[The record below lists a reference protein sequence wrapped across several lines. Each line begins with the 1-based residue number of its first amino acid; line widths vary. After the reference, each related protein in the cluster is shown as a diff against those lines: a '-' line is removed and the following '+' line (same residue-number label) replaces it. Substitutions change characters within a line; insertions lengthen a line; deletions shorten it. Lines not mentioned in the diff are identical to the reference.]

1 MLPHIFNGN
10 GTISIMI
17 DGKMKPID
25 TAHTNYDAIK
35 NAIIACQWDI
45 IPNLINIKEQVE
57 AAIQSSATAGKV
69 TIENGEVFYNN
80 KAIHNS
86 LTERII
92 DMVRQ
97 GFDIGYMVKFLEN
110 LMKNPSFRAVN
121 ELYGFLESGS
131 IPITENGTFLAYK
144 KIRNNWT
151 DIHSGTFDNSI
162 GAVCEMP
169 RNMVDE
175 DSSRTCSAGLHV
187 CSYDYLAHF
196 SRDNNDRVVICEINP
211 ADVVSI
217 PADYNNTKMRVCK
230 YTVIGEVEDYKESE
244 ILNNSFISTN
254 DMFPDQ
260 EKNKNDWSDISTCS
274 LDELE
279 DDESSKNVGKSIQ
292 KALEEGVMY
301 HEDLENILSS
311 LDVDKN
317 MISKIID
324 YVLSGKF
331 KKAGKAVTSL
341 IDQGQ
346 LTVDEIVS
354 KTLLAYDAKEIDTDA
369 LCKRCGAVLNDEE
382 CSECGFYNMMK
393 NVQNVV
399 FKI

>member
-17 DGKMKPID
+17 DGKMKPVD
-25 TAHTNYDAIK
+25 TAHGNYDAIK

-57 AAIQSSATAGKV
+57 SAIQSSATAGKV

-80 KAIHNS
+80 KAIHNT

-92 DMVRQ
+92 DMARQ

-144 KIRNNWT
+144 KIRNDWT

-274 LDELE
+274 NDDLE

-292 KALEEGVMY
+292 KALEEGDMY

-354 KTLLAYDAKEIDTDA
+354 KTLLAYNAKEIDTDA

-382 CSECGFYNMMK
+382 CSECGFYNMM
-393 NVQNVV
+393 
-399 FKI
+399 

>member
-25 TAHTNYDAIK
+25 TAHGNYDAIK
-35 NAIIACQWDI
+35 NAIISCEWDI

-57 AAIQSSATAGKV
+57 SAIQASTTAGKV

-86 LTERII
+86 LTARII
-92 DMVRQ
+92 DMARQ

-196 SRDNNDRVVICEINP
+196 SRDNCDRVVICEINP
-211 ADVVSI
+211 SDVVSI

-260 EKNKNDWSDISTCS
+260 EKNKNDWSDICTGSI
-274 LDELE
+274 DDLE
-279 DDESSKNVGKSIQ
+279 DDESAKNMGKSIQ
-292 KALEEGVMY
+292 QALEEGNL
-301 HEDLENILSS
+301 HQEDLENILTS
-311 LDVDKN
+311 LGVDKN
-317 MISKIID
+317 MVSKIGD
-324 YVLSGKF
+324 YVLSGEF
-331 KKAGKAVTSL
+331 KKAGKAVTRL
-341 IDQGQ
+341 IDHGQ
-346 LTVDEIVS
+346 LNASDIINMAIHT
-354 KTLLAYDAKEIDTDA
+354 YDAKEIDTDA
-369 LCKRCGAVLNDEE
+369 LCQRCGAVLDDEE
-382 CSECGFYNMMK
+382 CSVCGLYN
-393 NVQNVV
+393 
-399 FKI
+399 II

>member
-25 TAHTNYDAIK
+25 TAHGNYDAIK

-57 AAIQSSATAGKV
+57 AAIQSSATTAGKV

-80 KAIHNS
+80 IAIHNS

-92 DMVRQ
+92 DMARQ

-144 KIRNNWT
+144 KIRNDWT

-196 SRDNNDRVVICEINP
+196 SRDNDDRVVICEINP

-292 KALEEGVMY
+292 RALEEGDMY
-301 HEDLENILSS
+301 HEDLENILYS

-317 MISKIID
+317 TVSKITD
-324 YVLSGKF
+324 YVLAGKF
-331 KKAGKAVTSL
+331 KKAGKTVTSL

-346 LTVDEIVS
+346 LTVDDIVN
-354 KTLLAYDAKEIDTDA
+354 KGIHAYNAKEIDTDA
-369 LCKRCGAVLNDEE
+369 LCQRCGAVLNDEE
-382 CSECGFYNMMK
+382 CSECGFYNMM
-393 NVQNVV
+393 
-399 FKI
+399 

>member
-17 DGKMKPID
+17 DGKMKPVD
-25 TAHTNYDAIK
+25 TAHGNYDAIK

-57 AAIQSSATAGKV
+57 SAIQSSATAGKV

-80 KAIHNS
+80 KAIHNT

-92 DMVRQ
+92 DMARQ

-110 LMKNPSFRAVN
+110 LMKNPSYRAVN

-260 EKNKNDWSDISTCS
+260 EKNKNDWSDICTGSI
-274 LDELE
+274 DELE
-279 DDESSKNVGKSIQ
+279 YVESAKNMGKSIQ
-292 KALEEGVMY
+292 QALEEGNL
-301 HEDLENILSS
+301 HQEDLENILTS
-311 LDVDKN
+311 LGVDKN
-317 MISKIID
+317 MVSKIGD
-324 YVLSGKF
+324 YVFYGEF
-331 KKAGKAVTSL
+331 KKAGKAVTRL
-341 IDQGQ
+341 IDHGQ
-346 LTVDEIVS
+346 LTASNFINMAIH
-354 KTLLAYDAKEIDTDA
+354 TYDAKEIDTDA
-369 LCKRCGAVLNDEE
+369 LCQRCGAVLDDEE
-382 CSECGFYNMMK
+382 CSVCGLYN
-393 NVQNVV
+393 
-399 FKI
+399 II

>member
-17 DGKMKPID
+17 DGKMKPVD
-25 TAHTNYDAIK
+25 TAHGNYDAIK

-80 KAIHNS
+80 KAIHNT

-92 DMVRQ
+92 DMARQ

-110 LMKNPSFRAVN
+110 LMKNPSYRAVN

-144 KIRNNWT
+144 KIRNDWT

-274 LDELE
+274 NDDLE

-292 KALEEGVMY
+292 KALEEGDMY

-354 KTLLAYDAKEIDTDA
+354 KTLLAYNAKEIDTDA

-382 CSECGFYNMMK
+382 CSECGFYNMM
-393 NVQNVV
+393 
-399 FKI
+399 

>member
-17 DGKMKPID
+17 DGKMKPVD
-25 TAHTNYDAIK
+25 TAHRNYDAIK

-57 AAIQSSATAGKV
+57 SAIQSSATAGKV

-80 KAIHNS
+80 KAIHNT

-92 DMVRQ
+92 DMARQ

-110 LMKNPSFRAVN
+110 LMKNPSYRAVN

-260 EKNKNDWSDISTCS
+260 EKNKNDWSDICTGSI
-274 LDELE
+274 DELE
-279 DDESSKNVGKSIQ
+279 YVESAKNMGKSIQ
-292 KALEEGVMY
+292 QALEEGNL
-301 HEDLENILSS
+301 HQEDLENILTS
-311 LDVDKN
+311 LGVDKN
-317 MISKIID
+317 MVSKIGD
-324 YVLSGKF
+324 YVFYGEF
-331 KKAGKAVTSL
+331 KKAGKAVTRL
-341 IDQGQ
+341 IDHGQ
-346 LTVDEIVS
+346 LTASDFINM
-354 KTLLAYDAKEIDTDA
+354 TIHTYDAKEIDTDA
-369 LCKRCGAVLNDEE
+369 LCQRCGAVLDDEE
-382 CSECGFYNMMK
+382 CSVCGLYN
-393 NVQNVV
+393 
-399 FKI
+399 II

>member
-17 DGKMKPID
+17 DGKMKPVD
-25 TAHTNYDAIK
+25 TAHGNYDAIK

-57 AAIQSSATAGKV
+57 SAIQSSATAGKV

-80 KAIHNS
+80 KAIHNT

-92 DMVRQ
+92 DMARQ

-110 LMKNPSFRAVN
+110 LMKNPSYRAVN

-260 EKNKNDWSDISTCS
+260 EKNKNDWSDICTGSI
-274 LDELE
+274 DELE
-279 DDESSKNVGKSIQ
+279 YVESAKNMGKSIQ
-292 KALEEGVMY
+292 QALEEGNL
-301 HEDLENILSS
+301 HQEDLENILTS
-311 LDVDKN
+311 LGVDKN
-317 MISKIID
+317 MVSKIGD
-324 YVLSGKF
+324 YVFYGEF
-331 KKAGKAVTSL
+331 KKAGKAVTRL
-341 IDQGQ
+341 IDHGQ
-346 LTVDEIVS
+346 LTASDFINMAIH
-354 KTLLAYDAKEIDTDA
+354 TYDAKEIDTDA
-369 LCKRCGAVLNDEE
+369 LCQRCGAVLDDEE
-382 CSECGFYNMMK
+382 CSVCGLYN
-393 NVQNVV
+393 
-399 FKI
+399 II

>member
-17 DGKMKPID
+17 DGKMKPVD
-25 TAHTNYDAIK
+25 TAHGNYDAIK

-57 AAIQSSATAGKV
+57 SAIQSSATAGKV

-80 KAIHNS
+80 KAIHNT

-92 DMVRQ
+92 DMARQ

-274 LDELE
+274 IDELE
-279 DDESSKNVGKSIQ
+279 YVESAKNMGKSIQ
-292 KALEEGVMY
+292 QALEEGNL
-301 HEDLENILSS
+301 HQEDLENILTS
-311 LDVDKN
+311 LGVDKN
-317 MISKIID
+317 MVSKIGD
-324 YVLSGKF
+324 YVFYGEF
-331 KKAGKAVTSL
+331 KKAGKAVTRL
-341 IDQGQ
+341 IDHCQ
-346 LTVDEIVS
+346 LTASDFINMAIH
-354 KTLLAYDAKEIDTDA
+354 TYDAKEIDTDA
-369 LCKRCGAVLNDEE
+369 LCQRCGAVLDDEE
-382 CSECGFYNMMK
+382 CSVCGLYN
-393 NVQNVV
+393 
-399 FKI
+399 II

>member
-17 DGKMKPID
+17 DGKMKPVD
-25 TAHTNYDAIK
+25 TAHGNYDAIK

-57 AAIQSSATAGKV
+57 SAIQASATAGKV

-80 KAIHNS
+80 KAIHNT

-110 LMKNPSFRAVN
+110 LMKNPSYRAVN

-144 KIRNNWT
+144 KIRNDWT

-196 SRDNNDRVVICEINP
+196 SRDNDDRVVICEINP

-260 EKNKNDWSDISTCS
+260 EKNKNDWSDICTGSI
-274 LDELE
+274 DDLE

-292 KALEEGVMY
+292 KALEEGNL
-301 HEDLENILSS
+301 HQDDLENILAS
-311 LDVDKN
+311 LGVDKN
-317 MISKIID
+317 MVSKIGD

-346 LTVDEIVS
+346 LIVDEIVS
-354 KTLLAYDAKEIDTDA
+354 ELLAYNAKEIDTDA

-382 CSECGFYNMMK
+382 CSECGFYNMMF
-393 NVQNVV
+393 NHCD
-399 FKI
+399 I

>member
-17 DGKMKPID
+17 DGKMKPVD
-25 TAHTNYDAIK
+25 TAHGNYDAIK

-57 AAIQSSATAGKV
+57 SAIQSSATAGKV

-80 KAIHNS
+80 KAIHNT

-92 DMVRQ
+92 DMARQ

-274 LDELE
+274 NDDLE

-292 KALEEGVMY
+292 KALEEGDMY

-354 KTLLAYDAKEIDTDA
+354 KTLLAYNAKEIDTDA

-382 CSECGFYNMMK
+382 CSECGFYNMM
-393 NVQNVV
+393 
-399 FKI
+399 

>member
-17 DGKMKPID
+17 DGKMKPVD
-25 TAHTNYDAIK
+25 TAHRNYDAIK

-57 AAIQSSATAGKV
+57 SAIQASATAGKV

-80 KAIHNS
+80 KAIHNT

-92 DMVRQ
+92 DMARQ

-110 LMKNPSFRAVN
+110 LMKNPSYRAVN

-144 KIRNNWT
+144 KIRNDWT

-196 SRDNNDRVVICEINP
+196 SRDNDDRVVICEINP

-274 LDELE
+274 NDDLE

-292 KALEEGVMY
+292 KALEEGNLD
-301 HEDLENILSS
+301 HEDLENMLNS
-311 LDVDKN
+311 LGVDEN
-317 MISKIID
+317 MVSKIVD
-324 YVLSGKF
+324 YALSGEF
-331 KKAGKAVTSL
+331 KKAGKAVTRL
-341 IDQGQ
+341 IDNGQ
-346 LTVDEIVS
+346 FTVTDIINMAILDYSV
-354 KTLLAYDAKEIDTDA
+354 KEIDTDA

-382 CSECGFYNMMK
+382 CAECGFYNMM
-393 NVQNVV
+393 
-399 FKI
+399 

>member
-25 TAHTNYDAIK
+25 TAHGNYDAIK
-35 NAIIACQWDI
+35 NAIISCEWDI

-57 AAIQSSATAGKV
+57 SAIQASTTAGKV

-86 LTERII
+86 LTARII
-92 DMVRQ
+92 DMARQ

-110 LMKNPSFRAVN
+110 LMKNPSYRAVN

-260 EKNKNDWSDISTCS
+260 EKNKNDWSDICTGSI
-274 LDELE
+274 DELE
-279 DDESSKNVGKSIQ
+279 YVESAKNMGKSIQ
-292 KALEEGVMY
+292 QALEEGNL
-301 HEDLENILSS
+301 HQEDLENILTS
-311 LDVDKN
+311 LGVDKN
-317 MISKIID
+317 MVSKIGD
-324 YVLSGKF
+324 YVFYGEF
-331 KKAGKAVTSL
+331 KKAGKAVTRL
-341 IDQGQ
+341 IDHGQ
-346 LTVDEIVS
+346 LTASDFINMAIH
-354 KTLLAYDAKEIDTDA
+354 TYDAKEIDTDA
-369 LCKRCGAVLNDEE
+369 LCQRCGAVLDDEE
-382 CSECGFYNMMK
+382 CSVCGLYN
-393 NVQNVV
+393 
-399 FKI
+399 II

>member
-17 DGKMKPID
+17 DGKMKPVD
-25 TAHTNYDAIK
+25 TAHGNYDAIK
-35 NAIIACQWDI
+35 NAIISCEWDI

-57 AAIQSSATAGKV
+57 SAIQASTTAGKV

-80 KAIHNS
+80 KAIHNT

-92 DMVRQ
+92 DMARQ

-260 EKNKNDWSDISTCS
+260 EKNKNDWSDICTGSI
-274 LDELE
+274 DELE
-279 DDESSKNVGKSIQ
+279 YVESAKNMGKSIQ
-292 KALEEGVMY
+292 QALEEGNL
-301 HEDLENILSS
+301 HQEDLENILTS
-311 LDVDKN
+311 LGVDKN
-317 MISKIID
+317 MVSKIGD
-324 YVLSGKF
+324 YVFYGEF
-331 KKAGKAVTSL
+331 KKAGKAVTRL
-341 IDQGQ
+341 IDHGQ
-346 LTVDEIVS
+346 LTASDFINMAIH
-354 KTLLAYDAKEIDTDA
+354 TYDAKEIDTDA
-369 LCKRCGAVLNDEE
+369 LCQRCGAVLDDEE
-382 CSECGFYNMMK
+382 CSVCGLYN
-393 NVQNVV
+393 
-399 FKI
+399 II

>member
-17 DGKMKPID
+17 DGKMKPVD
-25 TAHTNYDAIK
+25 TAHGNYDAIK

-57 AAIQSSATAGKV
+57 SAIQASATAGKV

-80 KAIHNS
+80 KAIHNT

-110 LMKNPSFRAVN
+110 LMKNPSYRAVN
-121 ELYGFLESGS
+121 ELYGFLESGA

-144 KIRNNWT
+144 KIRNDWT

-196 SRDNNDRVVICEINP
+196 SRDNDDRVVICEINP

-260 EKNKNDWSDISTCS
+260 EKNKNDWSDICTGSI
-274 LDELE
+274 DDLE

-292 KALEEGVMY
+292 KALEEGNL
-301 HEDLENILSS
+301 HQDDLENILAS
-311 LDVDKN
+311 LGVDKN
-317 MISKIID
+317 MVSKIGD

-346 LTVDEIVS
+346 LIVDEIVS
-354 KTLLAYDAKEIDTDA
+354 ELLAYNAKEIDTDA

-382 CSECGFYNMMK
+382 CSECGFYNMM
-393 NVQNVV
+393 
-399 FKI
+399 